1 MNDRKLSRRRFL
13 GGAAALAG
21 AAAGSSLLAACSVGG
36 GSSGGGGGTRG
47 GSGTLTIMMPPS
59 EVTDEVVAG
68 FEAAHSDIKINL
80 IQFDR
85 TRLTAMLAAGDPPD
99 IARENATYSSFFA
112 VRGLAE
118 NLDPYIQNS
127 SVIKES
133 DLTPI
138 QDLWRFDG
146 TSQGQ
151 GPRYGLTMD
160 YSQDAM
166 IWANQSIFEKANV
179 AVPSD
184 TDPLAFEELPELAK
198 RLTKITNDEK
208 TAVFGYGGEVN
219 LTMPQL
225 AHMVAAQG
233 GRLYNDDFTAVDFSS
248 PEARKAIQFWLDLAR
263 AGVSYGPTRPNPAGW
278 DGSAYQAGRLA
289 MFSAGY
295 WFGAGLAKVPEI
307 QQKSKL
313 LPAPTFAGKRIS
325 PSYAGAGV
333 WIPAKAKNKEGAW
346 RFIEYFIG
354 GEAAK
359 KRAESGRGLPP
370 LKSLESSLPHDAPYQ
385 KQWYDTQQR
394 ELPYFD
400 VVVVGSPYISSAS
413 LISILTTEFKSAV
426 SSNTSAGKIA
436 DSLNRQIND
445 LIAQEKDKIS

>member
-1 MNDRKLSRRRFL
+1 MYDRKLSRRRLL

-21 AAAGSSLLAACSVGG
+21 AAASSSLLAACSVGS
-36 GSSGGGGGTRG
+36 GSGSGGGARG

-59 EVTDEVVAG
+59 EITDEVIAD
-68 FEAAHSDIKINL
+68 FEAANPDIKINL

-85 TRLTAMLAAGDPPD
+85 TRLTAMLAAGEPPD
-99 IARENATYSSFFA
+99 IARENATYSAFFA

-133 DLTPI
+133 DLAGI

-146 TSQGQ
+146 TRQGQ

-166 IWANQSIFEKANV
+166 IWANESLFEQANV
-179 AVPSD
+179 PVPSD
-184 TDPLAFEELPELAK
+184 TTPLAFEELPDLAR

-208 TAVFGYGGEVN
+208 TEVFGYGGEVN

-233 GRLYNDDFTAVDFSS
+233 GRLYNEDFTAVDFSS
-248 PEARKAIQFWLDLAR
+248 PEALKAIQFWLDLAR
-263 AGVSYGPTRPNPAGW
+263 ANVSYGPTRPNPAGW
-278 DGSAYQAGRLA
+278 DGAAYQAGRLA
-289 MFSAGY
+289 MVSYGY
-295 WFGAGLAKVPEI
+295 WFGAGLAQVPEI
-307 QQKSKL
+307 QQRSKF
-313 LPAPTFAGKRIS
+313 LPAPTFAGKRLS

-359 KRAESGRGLPP
+359 KRAEAGRGLPP
-370 LKSLESSLPHDAPYQ
+370 LKSLESRLPQDTPYQ

-400 VVVVGSPYISSAS
+400 VVVVGTPYVSSAS

-426 SSNTSAGKIA
+426 PNNTSAGKVA
-436 DSLNRQIND
+436 DSLNRQINE
-445 LIAQEKDKIS
+445 LIAQEKDKV

>member
-1 MNDRKLSRRRFL
+1 MNHRGLSRRRFL
-13 GGAAALAG
+13 GGAAALVG
-21 AAAGSSLLAACSVGG
+21 AAAGSSLLASCAVGAG
-36 GSSGGGGGTRG
+36 SGGGG
-47 GSGTLTIMMPPS
+47 SGRKSSTLTVMMPPS
-59 EVTDEVVAG
+59 EVTDEVIAG
-68 FEAAHSDIKINL
+68 FEAANPDIKINL

-99 IARENATYSSFFA
+99 IARENATYSAFFA

-118 NLDPYIQNS
+118 NLDPYIQSS

-133 DLTPI
+133 DLAPI

-146 TSQGQ
+146 KTQGQ

-166 IWANQSIFEKANV
+166 IWANQALFEQANV
-179 AVPSD
+179 PVPSD
-184 TDPLAFEELPELAK
+184 TTPLSFEEIPELAR
-198 RLTKITNDEK
+198 RLTKITDNDA

-233 GRLYNDDFTAVDFSS
+233 GRLYNEDFTRVDFSS
-248 PEARKAIQFWLDLAR
+248 PEALKAIQFWLDLAR

-278 DGSAYQAGRLA
+278 DGAAYQAGRLA

-295 WFGAGLAKVPEI
+295 WFGAGLANVPEI
-307 QQKSKL
+307 QQQSKF

-370 LKSLESSLPHDAPYQ
+370 LRSLESSLPRETPYQ

-394 ELPYFD
+394 ELPFFD
-400 VVVVGSPYISSAS
+400 VVVVGSPYVSSAS
-413 LISILTTEFKSAV
+413 LISILTTEFKAAV
-426 SSNTSAGKIA
+426 PGGKSAGQVA
-436 DSLNRQIND
+436 DSLNRQINE
-445 LIAQEKDKIS
+445 LIAQEKGKI